1 MHSVLHPVS
10 LQTHAVTTLW
20 WWMFGVA
27 TLVYVIVLAALL
39 GAASRGQPPNRDGD
53 LPSDARPSGAR
64 WVAATAFGTACIV
77 GAFLAYSLHVAS
89 VIGAQPP
96 TPLRVTVTG
105 HQWWWEATYGGSAV
119 DRFTTAN
126 EIHIPVGQPIEISLR
141 SADVIHSFWVPNIGG
156 KRDLI
161 PGHPMRLVVQA
172 DTPGV
177 YRGQCS
183 QFCGLQHAHMALF
196 VVAESADRFAQ
207 WAANQRQPAIS
218 PADSA
223 RLHGRDVFL
232 TARCGSCH
240 TVSGVLSLGT
250 FGPNLSH
257 LASREMIAGGTL
269 TNTADHL
276 ATWILDPQSIK
287 PGATMPQNPLDRNDI
302 AALVAYLESLK

>member
-10 LQTHAVTTLW
+10 LQTHIVTTLW

-27 TLVYVIVLAALL
+27 AVVYLIVVTALL
-39 GAASRGQPPNRDGD
+39 GATIRGRRTDGAGDTISNR
-53 LPSDARPSGAR
+53 RRSGAR
-64 WVAATAFGTACIV
+64 WVAATALATVGIV
-77 GAFLAYSLHVAS
+77 GAFLAYGLHAAK
-89 VIGAQPP
+89 VIGAQPLG
-96 TPLRVTVTG
+96 PLRIEITG
-105 HQWWWEATYGGSAV
+105 HQWWWEATYGESAA

-126 EIHIPVGQPIEISLR
+126 EIHIPVGRPIEISLR
-141 SADVIHSFWVPNIGG
+141 SADVIHSFWVPSIGG

-196 VVAESADRFAQ
+196 VVADAAGRFAE
-207 WAANQRQPAIS
+207 WAGHQRQAALS

-223 RLHGRDVFL
+223 HRHGRDVFL

-240 TVSGVLSLGT
+240 TIGGVLSLGT
-250 FGPNLSH
+250 FGPNLTH

-269 TNTADHL
+269 TNTAGHL
-276 ATWILDPQSIK
+276 AAWILDPQSIK
-287 PGATMPQNPLDRNDI
+287 PGATMPQNPLSNNDL
-302 AALVAYLESLK
+302 AALVAYLETLK